1 MTASSLGAATTPE
14 PGVPSSP
21 ESRGRLTISER
32 VVSRLAAKSAASHP
46 AVGARSGGVLGVGAN
61 QDFSSLPP
69 ATATIAGSSA
79 SVSVRIGLRFPSD
92 IRATTEEVRQGII
105 TDLERFAG
113 VTAAPVDIQVEWLEA
128 APPARRVL

>member
-1 MTASSLGAATTPE
+1 MAASSPSAVAAPA

-21 ESRGRLTISER
+21 ETRGRLTISER

-46 AVGARSGGVLGVGAN
+46 AVGARSGGVLGVGTS
-61 QDFSSLPP
+61 QDFSALPP

-79 SVSVRIGLRFPSD
+79 SVSIRIGLRFPSD
-92 IRATTEEVRQGII
+92 IRATTDEVRQGII
-105 TDLERFAG
+105 ADLERFAG
-113 VTAAPVDIQVEWLEA
+113 VNASPVDIHVEWLEA